1 MYLCLATLWLA
12 LPTQLQAQWVT
23 HLTREKLDEPDE
35 PGNGGGRRD
44 DALDTRRIETPELHE
59 DARRRP
65 TPTAG
70 ATTEKS
76 RWW

>member
-23 HLTREKLDEPDE
+23 HLTREKLDSLTNPATAA
-35 PGNGGGRRD
+35 GGETMRF
-44 DALDTRRIETPELHE
+44 DTRRIETPELHE